1 MLKTAIKIYISM
13 CNVANVERQTDRQTI
28 KQTGQ
33 NHYDQNNVFNSGKWK
48 FIQCM

>member
-1 MLKTAIKIYISM
+1 MLKTAVKIYISM

-33 NHYDQNNVFNSGKWK
+33 IHYDQNNVFNSGK
-48 FIQCM
+48 

>member
-1 MLKTAIKIYISM
+1 MLKTAVKIYISM

-33 NHYDQNNVFNSGKWK
+33 INYDQNNVFNSGE
-48 FIQCM
+48 

>member
-1 MLKTAIKIYISM
+1 MLKTAVKIYISM

-33 NHYDQNNVFNSGKWK
+33 NHYDQNNVFNSGK
-48 FIQCM
+48 